1 MKRFCVFMLAVLILF
16 TCSACKK
23 ENPPVPVSDSMQ
35 TVAGE
40 AAQTVSGVSVRV
52 PAVQYRLA
60 RTELEGLTVG
70 SALLPYSGGAVLTG
84 SMFTS
89 SGEEDPLRT
98 ETAAY
103 YTPERKC
110 TVHTLPVSP
119 GGIAVQAAMEGER
132 LYYIEARESPD
143 DAQWILYA
151 DGQECTL
158 DEALSGV
165 SNLTAMAVQDE
176 ALLLAADGS
185 CVISCAMDG
194 TRLWKQP
201 AAEIKRFFRTRD
213 GTLLGWAQR
222 EQMLYSIADD
232 EIQPLCPLPDLF
244 RTGIEMLYPGEN
256 TPYDCLV
263 FANDAC
269 FGWQIAENTVTQ
281 LFACDTVGL
290 YAVDV
295 ETFCGMGNG
304 QYLGLEFYPSED
316 EGTQHR
322 LFWLTPAEGDFSEKR
337 LIRIAGSRSNIFSMA
352 VRDFSSLYP
361 EYRAEFVDYEAQY
374 GEQADQQLLMDL
386 LYGDCPD
393 LLFVNG
399 LPFAQYARQGLLED
413 LYTWIDADETL
424 SRTDFTQNLLRA
436 LETDGALY
444 RLPQTY
450 LLATV
455 AGLPDIVGG
464 REAWSMADFLDT
476 AQAHPEIGSVFAQD
490 DGASMLQLL
499 LLYAPDAFVDYET
512 MRASF
517 DSPDFLRLLELAK
530 RQTQPEAESPRE
542 ALLTGQT
549 LLEQLM
555 IGRAQYFEEEYEDGL
570 NRLAIPG
577 FPGAGRASFYLTLPM
592 AIPVNAQE
600 KEGAWAFLMLL
611 ITEPLY
617 AARSRGG
624 WLPLQSDFEK
634 KTAAMTDT
642 DAQRLLRE
650 LQAEAVSVF
659 EYDAA
664 VSGIL
669 ADELPYYFAEEQS
682 AGQIADRIQRR
693 VQLYLEETRR

>member
-1 MKRFCVFMLAVLILF
+1 
-16 TCSACKK
+16 
-23 ENPPVPVSDSMQ
+23 
-35 TVAGE
+35 
-40 AAQTVSGVSVRV
+40 
-52 PAVQYRLA
+52 
-60 RTELEGLTVG
+60 
-70 SALLPYSGGAVLTG
+70 
-84 SMFTS
+84 
-89 SGEEDPLRT
+89 
-98 ETAAY
+98 
-103 YTPERKC
+103 
-110 TVHTLPVSP
+110 
-119 GGIAVQAAMEGER
+119 
-132 LYYIEARESPD
+132 
-143 DAQWILYA
+143 
-151 DGQECTL
+151 
-158 DEALSGV
+158 
-165 SNLTAMAVQDE
+165 
-176 ALLLAADGS
+176 
-185 CVISCAMDG
+185 
-194 TRLWKQP
+194 
-201 AAEIKRFFRTRD
+201 
-213 GTLLGWAQR
+213 
-222 EQMLYSIADD
+222 MLYSIADD

-361 EYRAEFVDYEAQY
+361 EYRAEFVVYVAQY

-399 LPFAQYARQGLLED
+399 LPFAQYARQGLLVD

-499 LLYAPDAFVDYET
+499 LLYAPDAFIDYDAAQ
-512 MRASF
+512 ASF
-517 DSPDFLRLLELAK
+517 DSPEFLCLLELAK

-592 AIPVNAQE
+592 AIPGNAQE
-600 KEGAWAFLMLL
+600 KEGAWAFLKLL

-624 WLPLQSDFEK
+624 WLPVQSDYEK

>member
-1 MKRFCVFMLAVLILF
+1 MKRFRAFVLAMLILF
-16 TCSACKK
+16 MCTACKK
-23 ENPPVPVSDSMQ
+23 ETLSETQSTSAQ
-35 TVAGE
+35 TAAGE
-40 AAQTVSGVSVRV
+40 TEQTVSGVSVRI
-52 PAVQYRLA
+52 PATQYRLA
-60 RTELEGLTVG
+60 RTEPEGMTVG
-70 SALLPYSGGAVLTG
+70 TALLPYSGGAVLTG
-84 SMFTS
+84 SSFIS
-89 SGEEDPLRT
+89 SYEDELARI
-98 ETAAY
+98 EAAAY
-103 YTPERKC
+103 YTPEHAC
-110 TVHTLPVSP
+110 TVQELPISP
-119 GGIAVQAAMEGER
+119 DGLAVQAALAGER
-132 LYYIEARESPD
+132 LYYIESRQTPD
-143 DAQWILYA
+143 GEQWLLHA
-151 DGQECTL
+151 DGQTRVL

-176 ALLLAADGS
+176 ELLLAADGS
-185 CVISCAMDG
+185 CVLACAMDG
-194 TRLWKQP
+194 TLLWKQP
-201 AAEIKRFFRTRD
+201 AAEIKRFFHVRD
-213 GTLLGWAQR
+213 GALLAWAQS

-232 EIQPLCPLPDLF
+232 EIQPFCPLPDLF
-244 RTGIEMLYPGEN
+244 RTGTEALYPGEN

-361 EYRAEFVDYEAQY
+361 EYQVEFVDYEAQY

-450 LLATV
+450 LLATA

-464 REAWSMADFLDT
+464 QEAWSMADFLDT

-499 LLYAPDAFVDYET
+499 LLYAPDAFIEYDAAQ
-512 MRASF
+512 ASF
-517 DSPDFLRLLELAK
+517 DSPEFLCLLELAK

-600 KEGAWAFLMLL
+600 KEGAWAFLELL

-624 WLPLQSDFEK
+624 WLPIQSDFEK
-634 KTAAMTDT
+634 KTDAMTEPA
-642 DAQRLLRE
+642 AQRLLRE
-650 LQAEAVSVF
+650 LQGEAVSAL

-664 VSGIL
+664 ISGIL
-669 ADELPYYFAEEQS
+669 ADELPYFFAGEQT
-682 AGQIADRIQRR
+682 AEQIADRIQSR
-693 VQLYLEETRR
+693 VRLYLEETYG

>member
-1 MKRFCVFMLAVLILF
+1 MKRFLVFMLAVLILF

-23 ENPPVPVSDSMQ
+23 ETLPAMQ
-35 TVAGE
+35 PGSAQTAAGE
-40 AAQTVSGVSVRV
+40 TEQTVSGVSVRV

-60 RTELEGLTVG
+60 RTEPEGLMVG

-84 SMFTS
+84 SMFTGS
-89 SGEEDPLRT
+89 ADEPLRT
-98 ETAAY
+98 EAAAY
-103 YTPERKC
+103 YTPERAC
-110 TVHTLPVSP
+110 TVQELPASP
-119 GGIAVQAAMEGER
+119 DGLVVQAALERER
-132 LYYIEARESPD
+132 LYYIELRQTPD
-143 DAQWILYA
+143 GEQWLLHA
-151 DGQECTL
+151 DGQPFAL

-176 ALLLAADGS
+176 ELLLAADGS
-185 CVISCAMDG
+185 CVLACTMDG
-194 TRLWKQP
+194 TLLWKQP
-201 AAEIKRFFRTRD
+201 AAEIKRFFHVRD
-213 GTLLGWAQR
+213 GSLLGWAQN
-222 EQMLYSIADD
+222 EQTLYSIADE
-232 EIQPLCPLPDLF
+232 EIQPLCQLPALF
-244 RTGIEMLYPGEN
+244 CTGTEALYPGEN
-256 TPYDCLV
+256 TPYDCLI

-269 FGWQIAENTVTQ
+269 FGWQIAENAVTQ

-290 YAVDV
+290 YAMDV
-295 ETFCGMGNG
+295 EAFCGMGNG

-316 EGTQHR
+316 EAAQYR
-322 LFWLTPAEGDFSEKR
+322 LIWLTPAEGDFSEKR
-337 LIRIAGSRSNIFSMA
+337 LIRIAGSRSGIFSMA
-352 VRDFSSLYP
+352 ARDFTSLYP
-361 EYRAEFVDYEAQY
+361 EYQVEFVDYEAQY
-374 GEQADQQLLMDL
+374 GEQADQQLFMDL

-413 LYTWIDADETL
+413 LYAWIDTDETL
-424 SRTDFTQNLLRA
+424 SRTDFTQNLLHA
-436 LETDGALY
+436 LETGGALY

-450 LLATV
+450 LLATA
-455 AGLPDIVGG
+455 AGLPEIVGG
-464 REAWSMADFLDT
+464 RESWSMTDFLDT
-476 AQAHPEIGSVFAQD
+476 MQEHPEISSVFAQD
-490 DGASMLQLL
+490 DGMSMIQTL
-499 LLYAPDAFVDYET
+499 LLYAPDAFIEYDAAQ
-512 MRASF
+512 ASF
-517 DSPDFLRLLELAK
+517 DSPEFLCLLELAK

-555 IGRAQYFEEEYEDGL
+555 FGRAQEFEAEYADGL
-570 NRLAIPG
+570 NELSFPG

-592 AIPVNAQE
+592 AIPVNAQK
-600 KEGAWAFLMLL
+600 KEGAWAFLKLL
-611 ITEPLY
+611 IPEPLY

-624 WLPLQSDFEK
+624 WLPVQSDFEK

-659 EYDAA
+659 EYDPA

>member
-1 MKRFCVFMLAVLILF
+1 MKRFCAFALAACMLF
-16 TCSACKK
+16 TCSACQKPLPAQ
-23 ENPPVPVSDSMQ
+23 ETASAQ
-35 TVAGE
+35 AAEGE
-40 AAQTVSGVSVRV
+40 TEQIVSGVSVRV

-60 RTELEGLTVG
+60 RTELEGLTMG
-70 SALLPYSGGAVLTG
+70 NALLPYSGGAVLTG
-84 SMFTS
+84 SIF
-89 SGEEDPLRT
+89 SGSADDPVRT
-98 ETAAY
+98 EAAAY
-103 YTPERKC
+103 YTPECAC
-110 TVHTLPVSP
+110 TVQELPVSP
-119 GGIAVQAAMEGER
+119 DGLVVQAALAGER

-281 LFACDTVGL
+281 LFACDTFGL

-450 LLATV
+450 LLATA

-499 LLYAPDAFVDYET
+499 LLYEPDAFVDYET
-512 MRASF
+512 VRASF

-570 NRLAIPG
+570 NELSFPG

-600 KEGAWAFLMLL
+600 KEGAWALLKLL

-624 WLPLQSDFEK
+624 WLPIQSDFEK
-634 KTAAMTDT
+634 KTDAMTEPA
-642 DAQRLLRE
+642 AQRLLRE
-650 LQAEAVSVF
+650 LQGEAVSAL

-664 VSGIL
+664 ISGIL
-669 ADELPYYFAEEQS
+669 ADELPYFFAGEQT
-682 AGQIADRIQRR
+682 AEQIADRIQSR
-693 VQLYLEETRR
+693 VRLYLEETYG

>member
-1 MKRFCVFMLAVLILF
+1 MKRFSVFMLAVLILF

-23 ENPPVPVSDSMQ
+23 ETLPAMQ
-35 TVAGE
+35 SGSAQTAAGE
-40 AAQTVSGVSVRV
+40 TEQTVSGVSVRV

-60 RTELEGLTVG
+60 RTEPEGLMVG

-84 SMFTS
+84 SMFTGS
-89 SGEEDPLRT
+89 ADEPLRT
-98 ETAAY
+98 EAAAY
-103 YTPERKC
+103 YTPERGC
-110 TVHTLPVSP
+110 TVQELPVSLD
-119 GGIAVQAAMEGER
+119 GIAVQAAMEGEQ
-132 LYYIEARESPD
+132 LYYIEARGNTD
-143 DAQWILYA
+143 DTQWILHT
-151 DGQECTL
+151 DGQEHIL

-165 SNLTAMAVQDE
+165 SNLTAMVVQNE

-185 CVISCAMDG
+185 CVLACTMDG
-194 TRLWKQP
+194 TLLWKQP
-201 AAEIKRFFRTRD
+201 AAEIKRFFHVRD
-213 GTLLGWAQR
+213 GSLLAWAQS

-232 EIQPLCPLPDLF
+232 EIQPFCPLPDLF
-244 RTGIEMLYPGEN
+244 RTGTEALYPGEN

-269 FGWQIAENTVTQ
+269 FGWQIAENAVTQ

-290 YAVDV
+290 YAMDV
-295 ETFCGMGNG
+295 EAFCGMGNG

-530 RQTQPEAESPRE
+530 RKTQPEAESPRE

-624 WLPLQSDFEK
+624 WLP
-634 KTAAMTDT
+634 
-642 DAQRLLRE
+642 
-650 LQAEAVSVF
+650 V
-659 EYDAA
+659 
-664 VSGIL
+664 
-669 ADELPYYFAEEQS
+669 
-682 AGQIADRIQRR
+682 
-693 VQLYLEETRR
+693 